1 LFHACELSG
10 LLRDP
15 AQAAEARLRRRRF
28 LKAWP
33 SLAVSLVQTFLC
45 FAHWFMYETWVSF
58 WWPISHA
65 SLLALR
71 IGMTVLSFAFIPAS
85 LLSFRVGTKPEI
97 VLLTFA

>member
-1 LFHACELSG
+1 
-10 LLRDP
+10 
-15 AQAAEARLRRRRF
+15 
-28 LKAWP
+28 
-33 SLAVSLVQTFLC
+33 
-45 FAHWFMYETWVSF
+45 MYETWVSF